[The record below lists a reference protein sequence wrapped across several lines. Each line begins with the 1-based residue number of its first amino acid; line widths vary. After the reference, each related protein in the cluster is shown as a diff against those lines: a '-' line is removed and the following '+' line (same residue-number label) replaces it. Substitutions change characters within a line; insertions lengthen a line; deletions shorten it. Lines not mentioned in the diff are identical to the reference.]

1 MSVSLWN
8 IDNGQELKKL
18 VEGTSVNVILPVASS
33 YEIDTEVISGNLP
46 KGLELNNNV
55 ISGTVPEVNIDS
67 VYRFVI
73 RAYWRGHFDDRTLNL
88 VVRGPDIPEWGV
100 EQGLL
105 PVGPNE
111 TYFILDNEIID
122 FQLIATDPDTVAGD
136 ILEYY
141 IADGDGVLPPGISL
155 SKDGRL
161 TGTTE
166 PLLSLDKRFQ
176 NGGFDAFPFGDAP
189 NDFGARPSNGFSSF
203 MFDTQPFDFFTQDN
217 IPKKLNRYY
226 PFAITLNDGL
236 HTVRRDFKIY
246 VVGDDFLTADNILM
260 ESSTGVFR
268 ADNTNIRTPI
278 WITPRD
284 LGFRRANNYTTIY
297 LDVIDTDTVKGVVT
311 YTLEN
316 LNDDGSIS
324 TLPPGLSLSSFNGEV
339 SGVLPYQPAVTTE
352 YKFTV
357 NASRYAGGTSILTL
371 TLYVREDTMLGSTRI
386 KVDKTV
392 SGDTLVTDLI
402 GRNIFINTGL
412 YRVIGVNSADQNF
425 DEIIINNPISV
436 QESLIVLNQADIG
449 QAYIDVRPISQR
461 LKDFYVEKTLTL
473 NNTALII
480 IDFRSFI
487 TYKIDNEQLT
497 EITTTN
503 LIDAIL
509 IDYPNS
515 DPSIKVVSNNIWE
528 LTLRD
533 TNYTRIQ
540 ADVETIIQAT
550 VPYDSSAPT
559 VTLKYDKFDRIT
571 FNNNL
576 TGIVNADTNIGL
588 SLIRGDAISSTFN
601 SATTNNVTEPRKSK
615 TFVVKILGEID
626 SSISW
631 ITNADLGSIKTHL
644 PSIISIEAETTVPNV
659 SMIYRLTN
667 GTVPNGTALSY
678 RGDLIGIPT
687 TAGTYTFT
695 VEARDRFNIV
705 AITREFTIVIEEKDS
720 INYTDIIAR
729 PMLPKEKRKE
739 YASFIRDPDIFPQE
753 SIYRANDPTF
763 GLKSD
768 IEFLI
773 YAGIEQK
780 TITNYISAAAKN
792 HKRKKYK
799 LGQPTKA
806 VAKEIGTNNT
816 IYEVIYVPVIDPAE
830 SSIGKTKSSFSI
842 KTKNKLT
849 VDSVQYA
856 AMDDNTRLGQGLSAV
871 AVYSRQV
878 VKFVFES
885 INDSITVQ
893 TRDSNVRVNTD
904 NNDFEVEV
912 RAGGDLVVKLEKS
925 DSDPIRIRPK
935 TNTIKVDS
943 NALKISQESDNLRYI
958 SSIEHMRDNI
968 KAIGQ
973 TSLEYLPLWMRT
985 PQTGYQALG
994 YISAIPLC
1002 FCLPGTGDEII
1013 ERIKESTFNFKQ
1025 LNIELDRYIITNTED
1040 GTEKFVLFANYQ
1052 FNV

>member
-8 IDNGQELKKL
+8 IGNGQELKKL
-18 VEGTSVNVILPVASS
+18 VEGTTVNVILPVASS

-46 KGLELNNNV
+46 EGLTLTNNV
-55 ISGTVPEVNIDS
+55 ISGTVAEVAIDT

-88 VVRGPDIPEWGV
+88 VVRGPDVPEWGV
-100 EQGLL
+100 DQGLL

-136 ILEYY
+136 VLEYY
-141 IADGDGVLPPGISL
+141 IADGDGVLPPGVSL

-189 NDFGARPSNGFSSF
+189 SDFGARPSNGFSSF
-203 MFDTQPFDFFTQDN
+203 LFDTQPFDFFTQDN

-226 PFAITLNDGL
+226 PFAVTVSDGIN
-236 HTVRRDFKIY
+236 VARRSFKIY

-260 ESSTGVFR
+260 EASTGVFR
-268 ADNTNIRTPI
+268 ADNTNVRTPI

-297 LDVIDTDTVKGVVT
+297 LDVIDTDTVRGVVT

-316 LNDDGSIS
+316 LNDDGSVS
-324 TLPPGLSLSSFNGEV
+324 TLPPGLTLSSFNGEV
-339 SGVLPYQPAVTTE
+339 SGTLPYQPAVTRE

-371 TLYVREDTMLGSTRI
+371 TLYVREDTMLGSTKI

-392 SGDTLVTDLI
+392 GDTPITDLI
-402 GRNIFINTGL
+402 GRNIFVNTSLYKVIGINT
-412 YRVIGVNSADQNF
+412 SDQNF
-425 DEIIINNPISV
+425 DEIILDSPIGV
-436 QESLIVLNQADIG
+436 QESLVTLNQAASG
-449 QAYIDVRPISQR
+449 QAYVDVKPISQR
-461 LKDFYVEKTLTL
+461 LKDFYVNKTLTL
-473 NNTALII
+473 NNTSLNI

-487 TYKIDNEQLT
+487 TYEIDSEQLPAAT
-497 EITTTN
+497 PNDLVT
-503 LIDAIL
+503 AIL
-509 IDYPNS
+509 VDYPNAV
-515 DPSIKVVSNNIWE
+515 PSVKVTSNNTWE

-533 TNYTRIQ
+533 TNYTRIKS
-540 ADVETIIQAT
+540 DIENIIQAT
-550 VPYDSSAPT
+550 VPYDSAAPT
-559 VTLKYDKFDRIT
+559 VTLKYDRFDRIT
-571 FNNNL
+571 FDNNL
-576 TGIVNADTNIGL
+576 TGILNSDTNIGL
-588 SLIRGDAISSTFN
+588 SLVKGDSISSTFN
-601 SATTNNVTEPRKSK
+601 SSTTNSVTEPRKSK

-626 SSISW
+626 SSINW
-631 ITNADLGSIKTHL
+631 ITQPNLGTIKTDL
-644 PSIISIEAETTVPNV
+644 PSLITVEAETTVPNIR
-659 SMIYRLTN
+659 MIYRLTD
-667 GTVPNGTALSY
+667 GAVPDGTALSY
-678 RGDLIGIPT
+678 RGDLIGTPT
-687 TAGTYTFT
+687 TAGTYNFT
-695 VEARDRFNIV
+695 VEARDRFNVV
-705 AITREFTIVIEEKDS
+705 AITQEFTLIVEEKDS
-720 INYTDIIAR
+720 IEYTDIVSR
-729 PMLPKEKRKE
+729 PMLPLEKRKE
-739 YASFIRDPDIFPQE
+739 YSAFIRDPDIFPQE
-753 SIYRANDPTF
+753 LVYRANDPNF
-763 GLKSD
+763 GLRSN
-768 IEFLI
+768 IEVLI

-780 TITNYISAAAKN
+780 AIDLFVSAAAKN

-806 VAKEIGTNNT
+806 IAKQIGTNDAV
-816 IYEVIYVPVIDPAE
+816 YEVIYVPVIDPAE
-830 SSIGKTKSSFSI
+830 SESGKTKKIFNI

-856 AMDDNTRLGQGLSAV
+856 AMDDNTRLGQGLSALP
-871 AVYSRQV
+871 VYGREV
-878 VKFVFES
+878 VKFVFEK
-885 INDSITVQ
+885 INDSIVIQ
-893 TRDSNVRVNTD
+893 TRDSNIRVSTD
-904 NNDFEVEV
+904 NSDFEVEV
-912 RAGGDLVVKLEKS
+912 RAGGDLTVKLEKTE
-925 DSDPIRIRPK
+925 SDPIRLRPK
-935 TNTIKVDS
+935 ANTIKADS
-943 NALKISQESDNLRYI
+943 DAVKISQNTDSVKYI

-968 KAIGQ
+968 KSIGQ

-994 YISAIPLC
+994 YVSAIPLC
-1002 FCLPGTGDEII
+1002 FCLPGKGDEII